1 MSEPV
6 TTIPAS
12 IVAYGVLTTEAGKL
26 VVDHLKK
33 SFGFDSP
40 AFISGQD
47 GSYDTHK
54 AAIRD
59 GQRQVIL
66 HIEAC
71 IHRAIHENP
80 KKKTARKD

>member
-1 MSEPV
+1 MTEDV
-6 TTIPAS
+6 AEIPRGILSYA
-12 IVAYGVLTTEAGKL
+12 VLTSESGKE
-26 VVDHLKK
+26 VVEHLKK

-40 AFISGQD
+40 AFIANREGN
-47 GSYDTHK
+47 YDPLK

-66 HIEAC
+66 HIESC
-71 IHRAIHENP
+71 IYRAIHEQP

>member
-1 MSEPV
+1 MSDEV
-6 TTIPAS
+6 ATIPKGILSYA
-12 IVAYGVLTTEAGKL
+12 VLTSEAGKEVL
-26 VVDHLKK
+26 ENLKK
-33 SFGFDSP
+33 SFGTDSP
-40 AFISGQD
+40 AFIPSAD
-47 GSYDTHK
+47 GHYDPIK

-71 IHRAIHENP
+71 IHRAIHESP

>member
-1 MSEPV
+1 MSEEV
-6 TTIPAS
+6 ATIPKGILSYA
-12 IVAYGVLTTEAGKL
+12 VLTTEAGQE
-26 VVDHLKK
+26 VMDNLKK

-40 AFISGQD
+40 AFIPSAD
-47 GSYDTHK
+47 GSYDPLK

-71 IHRAIHENP
+71 IHRAIHETP